1 MSLEPDYQPVS
12 EGARQ
17 TAWSATGRGAIHRLE
32 SFWNVLRY
40 SSAYLSVVTV
50 IEVVIAMVVLS
61 VPPNVAPVILG
72 LVTFAVYANDRIA
85 DADDDAVSK
94 PDQVAFVRRHENVLY
109 VLAAGAYGLAVALS
123 VLAGPAAL
131 ALTLL
136 PGVFWVLYAADWVP
150 DVTTRIRRLK
160 DVLVLNTTV
169 VAFAWAVSL
178 TFLPLAVAGQAPTPL
193 AGIVFAY
200 FFLRSFV
207 DTELPNVDDRH
218 SDAAAGVRTLPVVFG
233 VETTRRF
240 LVGVDVLTLG
250 LVAVGVVTGLFSDL
264 VAVAL
269 GIGVVYST
277 VTTIAVVGHDEVGD
291 WTTIA
296 PEIEYVV
303 VAVALLPAVIAL

>member
-1 MSLEPDYQPVS
+1 MSHEPAYEPVPS
-12 EGARQ
+12 VDRQ
-17 TAWSATGRGAIHRLE
+17 TAWSATVGRVSHRLE

-40 SSAYLSVVTV
+40 SSAYLSIVTV
-50 IEVVIAMVVLS
+50 VEVTIAMIVLS
-61 VPPNVAPVILG
+61 VPPNVAPAILG

-109 VLAAGAYGLAVALS
+109 VLAAVAYGLAVALA
-123 VLAGPAAL
+123 LLGGPAAF
-131 ALTLL
+131 ALTFL

-150 DVTTRIRRLK
+150 EVTARLPRLK
-160 DVLVLNTTV
+160 DVLVVNSAV

-178 TFLPLAVAGQAPTPL
+178 TFLPLAVAGRSPTPL
-193 AGIVFAY
+193 AGMVFAY

-207 DTELPNVDDRH
+207 DTELPNVDDRR

-233 VETTRRF
+233 VETTRRV

-250 LVAVGVVTGLFSDL
+250 LVVGGVLTGVVSVLI
-264 VAVAL
+264 AVAL
-269 GIGVVYST
+269 GSGLVYST
-277 VTTIAVVGHDEVGD
+277 VSTLALVGRDEQRD

-296 PEIEYVV
+296 PELEYVV
-303 VAVALLPAVIAL
+303 VAIVLIPAVIGL